1 MRVSATGPGYN
12 PHPLRNTLNCVIYN
26 DMRRFANPTLGVLL
40 LFLFAVFI
48 SGCSKKEAKP
58 AANPR
63 LEKSG
68 QSLTAEP
75 IVPVANDSS
84 ETVVAEG
91 EEIEARNEPAPE
103 PDPEPVLSRAEMA
116 ELVRRAKAGDA
127 NAQVNLGNLFFEGR
141 GADVNKAAAEYWW
154 NLAARNRHPVAMAN
168 LKMLRAKP
176 EESVSFFGTASRGN
190 KFVFIIDKSFSMSGS
205 RLAGAKKE
213 LCATLKGLNPT
224 ARFMIYCFSDGAQAM
239 PARAMLAGTP
249 QNIKWATDWVRGR
262 NVDGGTNPTQAL
274 KWCFNLKPDTVW
286 LLTDGQFAD
295 GPPLDAIAAGNRQ
308 LKARI
313 NTLAFHDKSGAD
325 ILQRIAR
332 ENDGNY
338 RFVKP

>member
-1 MRVSATGPGYN
+1 
-12 PHPLRNTLNCVIYN
+12 
-26 DMRRFANPTLGVLL
+26 MRRFAIPTLGVLL
-40 LFLFAVFI
+40 FSLHALLI

-68 QSLTAEP
+68 QLLAAEP
-75 IVPVANDSS
+75 IVPVAKDSS

-91 EEIEARNEPAPE
+91 EEIKAANDPAP
-103 PDPEPVLSRAEMA
+103 DPAPVLSPAEMA
-116 ELVRRAKAGDA
+116 ELVRLAKAG
-127 NAQVNLGNLFFEGR
+127 NPHAQVNLGNVFFEGR

-154 NLAARNRHPVAMAN
+154 NLAARQRHPVAVEN
-168 LKMLRAKP
+168 LKMLHAKP
-176 EESVSFFGTASRGN
+176 EEGVSFFGTVSRGN
-190 KFVFIIDKSFSMSGS
+190 KFVFIIDKSGSMSGN
-205 RLAGAKKE
+205 RLAAAKKE
-213 LCATLKGLNPT
+213 LCSTLKGLKPT
-224 ARFMIYCFSDGAQAM
+224 DKFMIYFFSDAAQAM

-249 QNIKWATDWVRGR
+249 KNIQWATDWVRGR
-262 NVDGGTNPTQAL
+262 SVDGGTNPTQAL
-274 KWCFNLKPDTVW
+274 SWCFNLRPDTVW

-295 GPPLDAIAAGNRQ
+295 GPALDAIAAGNRQ

-313 NTLAFHDKSGAD
+313 NTLAFHDKAGAN

-332 ENDGNY
+332 ENDGTY

>member
-1 MRVSATGPGYN
+1 
-12 PHPLRNTLNCVIYN
+12 
-26 DMRRFANPTLGVLL
+26 MRRFAIPTLGVLL
-40 LFLFAVFI
+40 FSLYALLI

-68 QSLTAEP
+68 QLLAAEP
-75 IVPVANDSS
+75 IVPVAKDSS

-91 EEIEARNEPAPE
+91 EEIKAANDPAP
-103 PDPEPVLSRAEMA
+103 DPAPVLSPAEMA
-116 ELVRRAKAGDA
+116 ELVRLAKAG
-127 NAQVNLGNLFFEGR
+127 NPHAQVNLGNVFFEGR

-154 NLAARNRHPVAMAN
+154 NLAARQRHPVAVEN
-168 LKMLRAKP
+168 LKMLHAKP
-176 EESVSFFGTASRGN
+176 EEGVSFFGTVSRGN
-190 KFVFIIDKSFSMSGS
+190 KFVFIIDKSGSMSGN
-205 RLAGAKKE
+205 RLAAAKKE
-213 LCATLKGLNPT
+213 LCSTLKGLKPT
-224 ARFMIYCFSDGAQAM
+224 DKFMIYFFSDAAQAM

-249 QNIKWATDWVRGR
+249 KNIQWATDWVRGR
-262 NVDGGTNPTQAL
+262 SVAGGTNPTQAL
-274 KWCFNLKPDTVW
+274 SWCFNLRPDTVW

-295 GPPLDAIAAGNRQ
+295 GPALDAIAAGNRQ

-313 NTLAFHDKSGAD
+313 NTLAFHDKAGAN

-332 ENDGNY
+332 ENDGTY

>member
-1 MRVSATGPGYN
+1 
-12 PHPLRNTLNCVIYN
+12 
-26 DMRRFANPTLGVLL
+26 MRRFTIPTLGVLL

-48 SGCSKKEAKP
+48 SGCSKKEVKP
-58 AANPR
+58 ASNPR

-68 QSLTAEP
+68 QSLVAEP
-75 IVPVANDSS
+75 IVPVAKDSS

-91 EEIEARNEPAPE
+91 EEVEVGNETVATPE
-103 PDPEPVLSRAEMA
+103 SDPSPVLSRAEMA

-141 GADVNKAAAEYWW
+141 GAKVNKAAAEYWW

-176 EESVSFFGTASRGN
+176 EEGVSFFGTASRGN

-213 LCATLKGLNPT
+213 LCATLKGLKPT
-224 ARFMIYCFSDGAQAM
+224 DRFMIYFFSDGAQAM

-249 QNIKWATDWVRGR
+249 KNIQWAIDWVSGR
-262 NVDGGTNPTQAL
+262 SVDGGTNPTQAL
-274 KWCFNLKPDTVW
+274 QWCFNLKPDTVW

-313 NTLAFHDKSGAD
+313 NTLAFHDTAGAD

-332 ENDGNY
+332 ENDGTY

>member
-1 MRVSATGPGYN
+1 
-12 PHPLRNTLNCVIYN
+12 
-26 DMRRFANPTLGVLL
+26 MRRFAIPILGMLL
-40 LFLFAVFI
+40 LIAVFI
-48 SGCSKKEAKP
+48 SGCSKQAKP

-75 IVPVANDSS
+75 VVPVAKDSS
-84 ETVVAEG
+84 ETVAAEG
-91 EEIEARNEPAPE
+91 EEIEAGNEPAPE
-103 PDPEPVLSRAEMA
+103 SDPAPVLSRAEME

-127 NAQVNLGNLFFEGR
+127 NAQVDLGNLFFEGR

-154 NLAARNRHPVAMAN
+154 KLAARNRHPVAMAN
-168 LKMLRAKP
+168 LNMLRAKP
-176 EESVSFFGTASRGN
+176 EEGVSFFGTASRGN
-190 KFVFIIDKSFSMSGS
+190 KFVFIIDKSYSMSGN

-213 LCATLKGLNPT
+213 LCATLKGLKPT
-224 ARFMIYCFSDGAQAM
+224 DQFMIYFFSDGAQAM

-249 QNIKWATDWVRGR
+249 KNINWAIDWVRGR
-262 NVDGGTNPTQAL
+262 SVDGGTNPTQAL
-274 KWCFNLKPDTVW
+274 QWCFNLKPDTVW
-286 LLTDGQFAD
+286 LLTDGQFSD

-313 NTLAFHDKSGAD
+313 NTLAFHDKAGAD

-332 ENDGNY
+332 ENDGTY

>member
-1 MRVSATGPGYN
+1 
-12 PHPLRNTLNCVIYN
+12 
-26 DMRRFANPTLGVLL
+26 MRRFAIPTLGVLL
-40 LFLFAVFI
+40 FSLYALLI

-68 QSLTAEP
+68 QLLAAEP
-75 IVPVANDSS
+75 IVPVAKDSS

-91 EEIEARNEPAPE
+91 EEIKAANDPAP
-103 PDPEPVLSRAEMA
+103 DPAPVLSPAEMA
-116 ELVRRAKAGDA
+116 ELVRLAKAG
-127 NAQVNLGNLFFEGR
+127 NPHAQVNLGNVFFEGR

-154 NLAARNRHPVAMAN
+154 NLAARQRHPVAVEN
-168 LKMLRAKP
+168 LKMLHAKP
-176 EESVSFFGTASRGN
+176 EEGVSFFGTVSRGN
-190 KFVFIIDKSFSMSGS
+190 KFVFIIDKSGSMSGN
-205 RLAGAKKE
+205 RLAAAKKE
-213 LCATLKGLNPT
+213 LCSTLKGLKPT
-224 ARFMIYCFSDGAQAM
+224 DKFMIYFFSDAAQAM

-249 QNIKWATDWVRGR
+249 KNIPWATDWVSGR
-262 NVDGGTNPTQAL
+262 SVDGGTNPTQAL
-274 KWCFNLKPDTVW
+274 SWCFNLRPDTVW

-295 GPPLDAIAAGNRQ
+295 GPALDAIAAGNRQ

-313 NTLAFHDKSGAD
+313 NTLAFHDKAGAN

-332 ENDGNY
+332 ENDGTY